1 MSWLIGLDM
10 KYDMKYTLYDMKCG
24 ILRQNLMTTI
34 KRYWNR
40 YFGFV
45 ALLFWVV
52 GKKELHH

>member
-1 MSWLIGLDM
+1 MANWPIDM

-24 ILRQNLMTTI
+24 ILRQNLI
-34 KRYWNR
+34 RWNR

-45 ALLFWVV
+45 VLLFWVV